1 MTTRAVGP
9 LLVLLAG
16 CAETTFE
23 PSATSS
29 ATASSTTVFVPA
41 VSRAELL
48 DQFDDEL
55 TALSERIIENEGQ
68 AAALARIEAIWQ
80 ALRAD
85 LGTDREELVEGFEAV
100 VELAQI
106 AVSRRRPADAD
117 KARLNATVLLA
128 AAADQT

>member
-1 MTTRAVGP
+1 VISRALGP
-9 LLVLLAG
+9 LILVLLLG

-41 VSRAELL
+41 GSRAELL
-48 DQFDDEL
+48 DQFDAEL
-55 TALSERIIENEGQ
+55 SALSERIIDNEGQ
-68 AAALARIEAIWQ
+68 AAALARIKAIWQ

-85 LGTDREELVEGFEAV
+85 LGQDREQLVRGFEAV
-100 VELAQI
+100 VELAQS
-106 AVSRRRPADAD
+106 AVERRRPADAD

-128 AAADQT
+128 AAET